1 MQKVAVILAAGFE
14 EIEAVTVVDVLRR
27 SEVLV
32 VVVSLT
38 GRLEVPGSHH
48 LVLVADEL
56 FERVDFA
63 VVDMIVLPG
72 GMPGAMNLDGHEGLK
87 RVIMEFFRVGKWL
100 AAICA
105 APMVFGNLGIL
116 ENKNVTSYPGFGKY
130 LHKAVIREESVVE
143 DQRIITANGA
153 GSAMAFSLRLV
164 TLLRGK
170 EVADLVARKMLV
182 PGN

>member
-27 SEVLV
+27 SEVQV

-38 GRLEVPGSHH
+38 GRSEVAGSHH
-48 LVLVADEL
+48 LVVLADEL
-56 FERVDFA
+56 FDYVDFA
-63 VVDMIVLPG
+63 GIDAIVLPG
-72 GMPGAMNLDGHEGLK
+72 GMPGAMNLDGHDGLK
-87 RVIMEFFRVGKWL
+87 QVILKFFKEGKLL

-130 LHKAVIREESVVE
+130 LQKAVIREESVVE
-143 DQRIITANGA
+143 DQQIVTANGA
-153 GSAMAFSLRLV
+153 GSAMAFSLKLV
-164 TLLRGK
+164 ARLRGK
-170 EVADLVARKMLV
+170 EVADLIGRKMLV
-182 PGN
+182 PVN